1 MKKLY
6 NKRLNGEIWM
16 DLPQIGISYNTSEN
30 DIDKEFYFPC
40 FQWATRYDRG
50 VGFFTSGWISR
61 NCRGL
66 SCFIGR
72 GGISRWITS
81 PILEERDYKAILA
94 AGDDFE
100 YSTYY
105 NELINKNIDA
115 LAKELEKN
123 TLNAFAWMIFDHK
136 LLIKFA
142 IPIKKLEDGDFH
154 DKFGIFY
161 GPCDEKI
168 SFVGSINDSKK
179 GFVNYE
185 SIKVFKSWDG
195 MMPYIQLD
203 VERFERLWKNLDS
216 NIKVYKIDEAI
227 KTKIICLRNAPRPYE
242 LPLEK
247 KYVLDK
253 WAHQDEAMNIFIDKR
268 HGILEMAT
276 GSGKTYTTVKII
288 RKLLEVNAINKVII
302 IAYGNDL
309 LLQWEKVISREFGGV
324 PLYRYY
330 GPDFKELPGFLL
342 NRKGGILLLSRD
354 ADRIDECFSK
364 IRRRN
369 SECYAKTFLVFDEV
383 HGLGSSKLRLKL
395 SEKIRMFEYRL
406 GLSATPERGYDIE
419 GNKFIKEEIGEV
431 IFRFGL
437 KEAIQKGILCEFSY
451 EPFEYKLT
459 EKERNKKKQII
470 AGYEAK
476 KKRGEIVSDEELYR
490 DLAMV
495 NKTSEAKLPIFEQ
508 IVSRNPE
515 LLKRCIIFVE
525 TKQYGD
531 KVQKILIRYMHR
543 FHTYYGED
551 DKKTLKMFGQGDLDS
566 LITCKKISEGVDI
579 KSVNNIILFSSDRSQ
594 LVTTQRIGRSLRLNP
609 DEPGKRAR
617 IIDFICVKDSKEV
630 DEVIVVDEQ
639 RMVWLED
646 LAKVKRGD

>member
-1 MKKLY
+1 
-6 NKRLNGEIWM
+6 M
-16 DLPQIGISYNTSEN
+16 DFPQIDIGYNTSEN
-30 DIDKEFYFPC
+30 DIEKEFYFPC

-50 VGFFTSGWISR
+50 VGYFTSGWISR

-66 SCFIGR
+66 SCFIGH
-72 GGISRWITS
+72 GGVSRWITS
-81 PILEERDYKAILA
+81 PILDERDYEVILS
-94 AGDDFE
+94 AGNDFE
-100 YSTYY
+100 SSIYY
-105 NELINKNIDA
+105 TELINKNIDA
-115 LAKELEKN
+115 LAEELEEN
-123 TLNAFAWMIFDHK
+123 TLNAFAWMIYDK
-136 LLIKFA
+136 ILQMKFA
-142 IPIKKLEDGDFH
+142 IPTKKLRDGDFH

-161 GPCDEKI
+161 GPSDEKI

-195 MMPYIQLD
+195 MMPYIKLD
-203 VERFERLWKNLDS
+203 VQRFERLWQNLDS
-216 NIKVYKIDEAI
+216 NIKVYKINEAI
-227 KTKIICLRNAPRPYE
+227 KAKIISLRNTVRPYDF
-242 LPLEK
+242 PLER
-247 KYVLDK
+247 KYLTNK
-253 WAHQDEAMNIFIDKR
+253 WAHQDEAMDIFINKK

-288 RKLLEVNAINKVII
+288 KKLLGKQAINKVII

-309 LLQWEKVISREFGGV
+309 LLQWEKEISRHFGGV

-330 GPDFKELPGFLL
+330 GSDFKELPGFLL
-342 NRKGGILLLSRD
+342 NRKNGILLLSRD

-369 SECYAKTFLVFDEV
+369 PESYAKTLLVFDEV

-395 SEKIRMFEYRL
+395 SEKIRIFEYRL
-406 GLSATPERGYDIE
+406 GLSATPERGYDME
-419 GNKFIKEEIGEV
+419 GNQFIKDEIGEV
-431 IFRFGL
+431 IFHFGL

-451 EPFEYKLT
+451 KPFEYNLT
-459 EKERNKKKQII
+459 EKERNRKKQII
-470 AGYEAK
+470 ASYEGK

-495 NKTSEAKLPIFEQ
+495 NKTSEAKLPIFEH
-508 IVSRNPE
+508 IVSKNPE

-551 DKKTLKMFGQGDLDS
+551 DRKTLEMFGLGDLDS

-609 DEPGKRAR
+609 DEPEKRAH

-639 RMVWLED
+639 RRAWLED
-646 LAKVKRGD
+646 LAKVKRSD